1 MVESLLKILNNLL
14 RILKVTVAT
23 GWISLLIIGL
33 IALLL
38 TQLEQGSAL
47 LVSLLDSPG
56 NLLLFML
63 LILALLLVIGHYPI
77 YLMMWRRDHSVYRT
91 YEEEDQPVRWD
102 MEEIWG
108 GLGWITFKEVNEKRS
123 NTFLFRQVNYFRGV
137 LGLLFI
143 LCLSII
149 LNHAVKAYIFFDF
162 PNFWVSGILF
172 FLLFSAHSLMY
183 YHKWRIIA
191 FPGSYRVMHRSA
203 FILFWMTTLTAVGAI
218 VAAGWPEQGWNAYTF
233 FLFTLHWLCL
243 GLLYCVFK
251 NFRAELKEI
260 NYLWPLSLM
269 GHDKNYI
276 VFNSILGLSAL
287 FIVILSQFL
296 LIFHPLVILLAFLH
310 LIYGIFV
317 VILKHRFFY
326 ISNPFH
332 PRRRITR
339 LIFLYV
345 MPAVLPA
352 LLLLHYIS
360 GQVGNDL
367 HLLRGTEIGQRL
379 SLNEFKESFYHHIDT
394 LAPTDST
401 LYFIASYGGGLKAN
415 AWNLMVLDS
424 LSHFQGKNILDQTVA
439 MSGVSGGAL
448 GQHFHAA
455 LVKQPLSRSKKK
467 DIIYDISRANM
478 LSRDLAWLLGFD
490 FLRELIP
497 LGTFR
502 RPDRA
507 GEAMKQYAGLVG
519 DPEMLK
525 TGYQSYWAELFQSQ
539 YYPIQIGN
547 SAGTHQRRGVACS
560 VTLSD
565 FSSTFPNA
573 DNLCELPENRTLTY
587 SEAISATHRFPILS
601 PAAKIQGKGHFVDG
615 GYYENSGMLSL
626 LDMYLELLRDANWR
640 TRFRDWNV
648 AFVQIRND
656 KSAYLR
662 SQFNIDTLVVG
673 RTRESGEL
681 RSILSTVT
689 SIQHLP
695 LYIESRL
702 QTQTLHNLKFSAID
716 LPYRLSKER
725 LHEVM
730 RAEYLE
736 RSSQILRDSIILRV
750 NTQIEGALAQHPN
763 ADWNTIEPPLARYLS
778 QPAVDYMRVMLR
790 NDTTLFKS
798 FIRCSEERK

>member
-1 MVESLLKILNNLL
+1 MAESLLKILNNLL

-38 TQLEQGSAL
+38 TQMEQGSAL

-108 GLGWITFKEVNEKRS
+108 GLGWITFMEVNEKRS

-149 LNHAVKAYIFFDF
+149 LNHAVKAYIYFEF
-162 PNFWVSGILF
+162 PNFWVSAILF
-172 FLLFSAHSLMY
+172 FVLVTVHSLMY

-191 FPGSYRVMHRSA
+191 LPGSYRMMNRSV
-203 FILFWMTTLTAVGAI
+203 FILFWMTTLTAVGAL
-218 VAAGWPEQGWNAYTF
+218 VVSGWTEQGWNAYTF
-233 FLFTLHWLCL
+233 YLFTLHWLCL

-251 NFRAELKEI
+251 NFRSELKDRK
-260 NYLWPLSLM
+260 YLWPISLM
-269 GHDKNYI
+269 GQDKNYI
-276 VFNSILGLSAL
+276 VFNSILGLLAL
-287 FIVILSQFL
+287 GIVIFSQFL

-310 LIYGIFV
+310 LLYGIFV
-317 VILKHRFFY
+317 VILKHRFYY

-345 MPAVLPA
+345 MPTVLPV
-352 LLLLHYIS
+352 LFLLHLFS
-360 GQVGNDL
+360 GQLGNDL
-367 HLLRGTEIGQRL
+367 HVLRGTEMGQRL
-379 SLNEFKESFYHHIDT
+379 NLSEFKESFYHHIDT
-394 LAPTDST
+394 LAPADST

-424 LSHFQGKNILDQTVA
+424 LSHFQGQNILDQTVA

-455 LVKQPLSRSKKK
+455 LVKQSLPRAKKK
-467 DIIYDISRANM
+467 EIINNISRANM
-478 LSRDLAWLLGFD
+478 LSRDLAWLLGYD

-497 LGTFR
+497 LKTFR
-502 RPDRA
+502 QPDRA
-507 GEAMKQYAGLVG
+507 GEAMKQYAYLMG
-519 DPEMLK
+519 DPEMLEM
-525 TGYQSYWAELFQSQ
+525 GYQNYWAELFQKQ

-547 SAGTHQRRGVACS
+547 SAGTHQRRGIACS
-560 VTLSD
+560 VTLDD
-565 FSSTFPNA
+565 FSSSFPNA
-573 DNLCELPENRTLTY
+573 DNLCELPKNRTLTY

-601 PAAKIQGKGHFVDG
+601 PAAKIPGKGHYVDG

-626 LDMYLELLRDANWR
+626 LDMYLELLKDSTWR
-640 TRFRDWNV
+640 SKFRDWNI

-662 SQFNIDTLVVG
+662 SQFNIDSLVVG
-673 RTRESGEL
+673 KTRESGEL
-681 RSILSTVT
+681 RSILSTIT

-695 LYIESRL
+695 LYIEARL
-702 QTQTLHNLKFSAID
+702 QSQTLQNLHFSAID

-736 RSSQILRDSIILRV
+736 RNSQTLGDSIIRRV
-750 NTQIEGALAQHPN
+750 NAQIEGALNQYPN
-763 ADWNTIEPPLARYLS
+763 SDWNTIEPPLARYLS

-798 FIRCSEERK
+798 FLRCRKKKE